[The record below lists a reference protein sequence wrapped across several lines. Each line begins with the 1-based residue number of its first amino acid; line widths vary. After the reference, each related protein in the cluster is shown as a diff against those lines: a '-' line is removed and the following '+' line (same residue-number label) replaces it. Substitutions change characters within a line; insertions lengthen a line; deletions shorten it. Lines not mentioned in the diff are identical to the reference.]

1 MDKIRWN
8 AFHQSSPSLTTHPRG
23 SIPRQPTIT
32 TMKPILAI
40 ILLIAVILFGIWMDN
55 HLPGFNP
62 VETRMHP

>member
-1 MDKIRWN
+1 
-8 AFHQSSPSLTTHPRG
+8 
-23 SIPRQPTIT
+23 
-32 TMKPILAI
+32 MKPILAI